1 MTNIT
6 PYWEANKDQSHSGN
20 LERPFYIG
28 SLKTTTEGYR
38 IGHHWHYHMEVVYW
52 AEGSGTVTTG
62 SSTFNVQDGDLV
74 IIPPCEVHAVHIEAN
89 LSTLHYVIG
98 FDTELM
104 SPMPQLAFDLTYR
117 LPFAINRAPNWNLLK
132 LSKDQHQRLEGMITN
147 MYNEFTT
154 KEIGFELTV
163 TSGIHQLML
172 FLLRDSS
179 LLTHTAPEG
188 VSHGAERM
196 QAFSQVFSFIND
208 HSHEELN
215 AVDVARV
222 AMMSYSRF
230 ATVFKQFMHMP
241 LVKYITFLRIRKAE
255 QLLLDPSKSITQIAT
270 ETGFNHTSYFIKH
283 FRILKGISP
292 FQYRK
297 RLLGL

>member
-20 LERPFYIG
+20 VERPFYIG
-28 SLKTTTEGYR
+28 SLKTTTEGYS
-38 IGHHWHYHMEVVYW
+38 IGHHWHYHMELVYW
-52 AEGSGTVTTG
+52 AEGRGTVTTG
-62 SSTFNVQDGDLV
+62 SSTFNVQAGDLV
-74 IIPPCEVHAVHIEAN
+74 LIPPCEVHAVQIEPH

-98 FDTELM
+98 FDPELI
-104 SPMPQLAFDLTYR
+104 SPMPQLAFDLKYR
-117 LPFAINRAPNWNLLK
+117 LPYAMNRELNWNLLK
-132 LSKDQHQRLEGMITN
+132 LSNEQNHRLEAMITT
-147 MYNEFTT
+147 MHNEFRSR
-154 KEIGFELTV
+154 EIGFELTV

-172 FLLRDSS
+172 FLLRHSS
-179 LLTHTAPEG
+179 LLTHSTPNAAT
-188 VSHGAERM
+188 HGAERL
-196 QAFSQVFSFIND
+196 QTFVHVLAYID
-208 HSHEELN
+208 EHSHEELN

-255 QLLLDPSKSITQIAT
+255 QLLLDPSKPITQIAT

-283 FRILKGISP
+283 FRSLKGISP
-292 FQYRK
+292 MQYRK
-297 RLLGL
+297 RQLGL